1 MSQPV
6 EYFFTQPKEFLQQ
19 FLFYMVKVMW
29 FLVTYFLYKE
39 TAEGYTLTS
48 PPSIS
53 PILIQ
58 KNGTILCLHFVSY
71 LFIVID
77 LYASKLVGM
86 ILCRIIEKCNI
97 EP

>member
-19 FLFYMVKVMW
+19 FLFLHGKSYMW
-29 FLVTYFLYKE
+29 FWLPIFLYKE

-58 KNGTILCLHFVSY
+58 KNGAILCLHFVSY

-77 LYASKLVGM
+77 L
-86 ILCRIIEKCNI
+86 N
-97 EP
+97 